1 MKAILF
7 HEHGELENLKYV
19 EVDKPTCGNREVLVK
34 VKACALNHL
43 DIWTRL
49 GIPGINIPLPH
60 ILGCEVT
67 GVVEELGHGAKTRF
81 KVGDRV
87 MISPGQGCGHCHTC
101 YEGKDSFCQDYK
113 IMGLQ
118 INGGYA
124 QYAKAAE
131 HHLIPLSNKYSFEQ
145 WAATPLVFLTAWHM
159 LITRAQLRPGETVLV
174 HAAGSGI
181 GSAAIQIA
189 KLAGAKVFTTA
200 GTDEKLKKAKSLG
213 ADVTI
218 NYKQD
223 DFSKSIIKETDG
235 RGVDVVFEH
244 IGPDTWQKSLASL
257 SRGGRMVT
265 CGATSGPET
274 TIDIRFL
281 FLKHLNILGSYMG
294 SRHELDS
301 VLDLLEEGKLRPVL
315 DSTFPLKEAA
325 AAQKKML
332 DRQQF
337 GKIVLVP

>member
-1 MKAILF
+1 
-7 HEHGELENLKYV
+7 
-19 EVDKPTCGNREVLVK
+19 
-34 VKACALNHL
+34 
-43 DIWTRL
+43 
-49 GIPGINIPLPH
+49 
-60 ILGCEVT
+60 
-67 GVVEELGHGAKTRF
+67 
-81 KVGDRV
+81 
-87 MISPGQGCGHCHTC
+87 
-101 YEGKDSFCQDYK
+101 
-113 IMGLQ
+113 
-118 INGGYA
+118 
-124 QYAKAAE
+124 
-131 HHLIPLSNKYSFEQ
+131 
-145 WAATPLVFLTAWHM
+145 
-159 LITRAQLRPGETVLV
+159 V

-200 GTDEKLKKAKSLG
+200 STDEKLKKAKSLG

-218 NYKQD
+218 NYKQV
-223 DFSKSIIKETDG
+223 DFSKSIMEETHG

-257 SRGGRMVT
+257 NRGGRMVT
-265 CGATSGPET
+265 CGSTSGPEA

-325 AAQKKML
+325 LAQKKML
-332 DRQQF
+332 DRLQF